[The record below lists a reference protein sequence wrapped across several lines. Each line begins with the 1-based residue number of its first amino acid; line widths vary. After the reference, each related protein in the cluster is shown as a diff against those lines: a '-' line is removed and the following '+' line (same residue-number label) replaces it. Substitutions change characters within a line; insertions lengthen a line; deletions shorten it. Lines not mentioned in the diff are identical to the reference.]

1 MAPAQMGS
9 SGERYLRGRVF
20 LPQGPCYTGDT
31 ATPPRGA
38 QTADSSVAHGGY
50 SLCHGLFQNGACVVS
65 GEEGTGASNLG
76 WVSQGRES
84 SSEWQ
89 EICSPVTAN
98 TQRQDFSGRTRCD
111 GKPQGQT
118 QRDLGF
124 HFSSAFDM
132 SQGIVQSW
140 SHVGQGLGSGSTV
153 KVETNYIGL

>member
-1 MAPAQMGS
+1 MVVTLCAMDFSRMGLVLFLEKK
-9 SGERYLRGRVF
+9 ER
-20 LPQGPCYTGDT
+20 
-31 ATPPRGA
+31 
-38 QTADSSVAHGGY
+38 
-50 SLCHGLFQNGACVVS
+50 
-65 GEEGTGASNLG
+65 ASNLG
-76 WVSQGRES
+76 WVSQGWES